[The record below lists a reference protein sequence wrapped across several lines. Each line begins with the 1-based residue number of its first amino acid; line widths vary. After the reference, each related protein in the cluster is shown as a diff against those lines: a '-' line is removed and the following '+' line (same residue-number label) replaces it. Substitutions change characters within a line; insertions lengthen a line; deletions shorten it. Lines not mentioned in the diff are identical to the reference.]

1 MRLNSLFKIIEYT
14 PSTQEEKEAQAL
26 RALEDSPASTSY
38 MEFRLMFYCPA
49 EEVKKILTG
58 LLIRRQ
64 VDFKNDLWYKNG
76 N

>member
-1 MRLNSLFKIIEYT
+1 MQLNSLFKIIEYT
-14 PSTQEEKEAQAL
+14 PPTQEEIEAQAL
-26 RALEDSPASTSY
+26 RALETPSTTSY
-38 MEFRLMFYCPA
+38 LEFRLMFFCPA